1 MQRESRDPQPAPG
14 PANGAGDGVLAQLMS
29 LARALGGSRYRRR
42 LGLLAGG
49 IVLVVCVNA
58 AAQIRL
64 NRWQGAFYDA
74 LEQKHMPA
82 FAYQLLVFAVIVGLL
97 LVLVVGQTWLQ
108 EMVKVRLRE
117 WLTHELIDQ
126 WLAPKRAHLLSFA
139 GQVGV
144 NPDQR
149 IHQDAQHLTEL
160 TTVLAV
166 GLLQSSLLLISFV
179 GVLWLLS
186 EQVVFAYGG
195 RSFAI
200 PGYMVWCALTYAAGG
215 SWLAWRAG
223 RQLIPLNAE
232 RYAREAELRFAL
244 VRTNEHAEGIA
255 LYGGEADEHRI
266 LDGEIERVVTIMV
279 RLAYGLAR
287 LTWVTSGYGWL
298 ALVVPIL
305 VAAPGYFDGELS
317 FGGLMMVVGAF
328 NQVQQSLR
336 WFVDNFS
343 QIADWR
349 ATLLRVAALRDALLA
364 IETLGEDRGRI
375 AVTEQADG
383 NLVLQDLS
391 IALGD
396 GSAALDQPRVEVAP
410 GEHVLIAGDAGAGKS
425 TLFRAI
431 AGLWPC
437 GTGTVQLPPRTS
449 VMFMPERPYL
459 PLGTLRA
466 AVTYPGR
473 PGDFDDAAVR
483 SALERVGLDR
493 LVAELD
499 RENRWDKDLPLDEQ
513 ERLAFAR
520 VLLHRPSWVLLDA
533 AMGSLDAKG
542 RRLMLSLFEKELAGT
557 AVISLGREPASDHFY
572 SRRLKLVRRPGGAP
586 LRLRP
591 RPSPVPAAA
600 GLAS

>member
-1 MQRESRDPQPAPG
+1 MQRESEHPQPAPG
-14 PANGAGDGVLAQLMS
+14 PAGGSGDGVVAQLMS
-29 LARALGGSRYRRR
+29 LGRALGGSPSRRQ
-42 LGLLAGG
+42 LSLLAAG
-49 IVLVVCVNA
+49 IVFVVCANA

-64 NRWQGAFYDA
+64 NRWQGAFYNA
-74 LEQKHMPA
+74 LEQKHIPA
-82 FAYQLLVFAVIVGLL
+82 FAHQLLVFAVIVAVL
-97 LVLVVGQTWLQ
+97 LVLVVAQTWLQ
-108 EMVKVRLRE
+108 EMIKVRLRE
-117 WLTHELIDQ
+117 WLSHELIDQ

-139 GQVGV
+139 GQIGV

-149 IHQDAQHLTEL
+149 MQQDAQHLVEL
-160 TTVLAV
+160 TAVLAV
-166 GLLQSSLLLISFV
+166 GLLQASLLLVSFV
-179 GVLWLLS
+179 GVLWVLS
-186 EQVVFAYGG
+186 AQVVFAFGE

-200 PGYMVWCALTYAAGG
+200 PGYMVWCALAYALGG
-215 SWLAWRAG
+215 SWMAWRAG

-244 VRTNEHAEGIA
+244 VRTNENAEGIA
-255 LYGGEADEHRI
+255 LYAGEPDERRI
-266 LDGEIERVVTIMV
+266 LYGEVDRVVTMMR

-298 ALVVPIL
+298 ALVAPIL
-305 VAAPGYFDGELS
+305 VAAPGYFEGDLS

-336 WFVDNFS
+336 WFVDNFP

-349 ATLLRVAALRDALLA
+349 ATLRRVAALRDALLA

-375 AVTEQADG
+375 TVSEQAEG
-383 NLVLQDLS
+383 NLVMQDLS
-391 IALGD
+391 VALGD
-396 GSAALDQPRVEVAP
+396 GSAVLEQPRVEVAP
-410 GEHVLIAGDAGAGKS
+410 GEHVLIAGQAGVGKS

-437 GTGTVQLPPRTS
+437 GTGTVQLPQRPT

-466 AVTYPGR
+466 AVSYPAPPDR
-473 PGDFDDAAVR
+473 FDDAAIR
-483 SALERVGLDR
+483 AALERVGLSR
-493 LVAELD
+493 LVPDLD

-520 VLLHRPSWVLLDA
+520 VLLHRPRWVLLDD
-533 AMGSLDAKG
+533 AMGSLETKD
-542 RRLMLSLFEKELAGT
+542 RRRMLSLFEKELAGA
-557 AVISLGREPASDHFY
+557 AVISLGREPAQDHFY
-572 SRRLKLVRRPGGAP
+572 TRRLRVVRRPGGAP

-600 GLAS
+600 HAAS